1 MHRLVFGCVAI
12 ATMILPS
19 TAFAQRA
26 ADLLTAGTRVRV
38 TAAPIERTTGSVVS
52 YGRDTLAV
60 SPADNAAPYRIAT
73 SSITQLEVS
82 RGKSRLKWGL
92 GGALLGG
99 LIVGIVGGVQGG
111 NDDVT
116 GLGAAT
122 GFTAG
127 FLLGALLG
135 GIGGAVLAPEHWQD
149 VTALAVSAP

>member
-12 ATMILPS
+12 ATLILPS
-19 TAFAQRA
+19 TTLAQRA

-38 TAAPIERTTGSVVS
+38 TAAAIERTTGSVVS
-52 YGRDTLAV
+52 YGKDTLAV
-60 SPADNAAPYRIAT
+60 APDNAAPYQIAT

-111 NDDVT
+111 NNDVT
-116 GLGAAT
+116 GLGAST

-135 GIGGAVLAPEHWQD
+135 GLGGAVLAPEHWQD